1 MPHKLNR
8 ARLLKGGVGAL
19 LVLGLAPGAAVA
31 AVRRAPAALSV
42 SARNIGRRYAGD
54 RTLFATVSPGIA
66 GRDAAAIRIRLP
78 GAASI
83 KLEAVQTALR
93 ASRVAW
99 ETNAQL
105 GRGEHIVNWAPD
117 LGTAVGSYVMRLTV
131 VDRAGRETV
140 LGARRPPSVGGQ
152 EAAVVRVLGIE
163 AAFLRRSYVPGEPM
177 ELRIAADAPALT
189 LQFIRCG
196 PEAVSTERN
205 DELAG
210 APKGDAVPIDW
221 TGKRSGPVTI
231 TVQTG
236 AWPPGV
242 YAARLM
248 AEDGRVGFAPF
259 VLRAAETEPRRQ
271 LVIMPTN
278 TWQAY
283 NFYDHD
289 GDGWG
294 DTWYAGGS
302 PRVDLLRPYR
312 DRGVPPRF
320 KTYDRAFLR
329 WLART
334 GRTPDFAAD
343 DDLETF
349 ATGDELRVR
358 YDLVVFPGH
367 SEYMTSHAYD
377 VIERY
382 RDLGGRLVFLSANNF
397 FWKVETDGATLR
409 RVRQWRELGR
419 PEARLLGGQYRANDD
434 GRRQGAYTVVAAEA
448 APWLFDK
455 TELVTGSTFGET
467 VGGYGIEIDM
477 ATPDSPPGTIVLAR
491 VVDLFGPGLSGEMT
505 YYETE
510 TGARVFSAGTLDFG
524 GSATFWPISR
534 MLANLW
540 NHMLADVVPPPTIS
554 PAPAPASR
562 G

>member
-1 MPHKLNR
+1 MAIQLSR
-8 ARLLKGGVGAL
+8 ARLLKRGAAAL
-19 LVLGLAPGAAVA
+19 LILGLAPGTAVA
-31 AVRRAPAALSV
+31 AARRAPAALSA
-42 SARNIGRRYAGD
+42 SARNAGRRYAGD
-54 RTLFATVSPGIA
+54 RALFATVSPGIP
-66 GRDAAAIRIRLP
+66 GRDVAAIGFRLP
-78 GAASI
+78 RPASI
-83 KLEAVQTALR
+83 RVEAVQTALR
-93 ASRVAW
+93 TGRVVW
-99 ETNAQL
+99 ETNARL
-105 GRGEHIVNWAPD
+105 GRGDHVVNWAPD

-131 VDRAGRETV
+131 ADRAGRRTV
-140 LGARRPPSVGGQ
+140 LGARRPSSVGQ
-152 EAAVVRVLGIE
+152 QKAPVVRVLGIE
-163 AAFLRRSYVPGEPM
+163 AAFLRRSYLPGEPM
-177 ELRIAADAPALT
+177 ELRITADAPALS
-189 LQFIRCG
+189 LQFLRCG
-196 PEAVSTERN
+196 AETVSTERH

-210 APKGDAVPIDW
+210 APKGEPVPIDW

-231 TVQTG
+231 TVQCG
-236 AWPPGV
+236 GWPPGV
-242 YAARLM
+242 YAAQLT
-248 AEDGRVGFAPF
+248 AADGRTGFAPF
-259 VLRAAETEPRRQ
+259 VLRAAETELRRQ
-271 LVIMPTN
+271 LVVMPTN

-283 NFYDHD
+283 NFYDRD

-302 PRVDLLRPYR
+302 PPVDLARPYR

-349 ATGDELRVR
+349 ATGDDLRAR

-367 SEYMTSHAYD
+367 SEYMTTHAYD

-397 FWKVETDGATLR
+397 FWKVESDGSTLR
-409 RVRQWRELGR
+409 RVKLWREVGR
-419 PEARLLGGQYRANDD
+419 PEARLLGVQYRANDD
-434 GRRQGAYTVVAAEA
+434 GRRQGSYTVVAAEA

-455 TELVTGSTFGET
+455 TGLVTGSTFGEA

-510 TGARVFSAGTLDFG
+510 AGARVFSAGTLDFG
-524 GSATFWPISR
+524 GSSTFWPTSR
-534 MLANLW
+534 LLTNLW
-540 NHMLADVVPPPTIS
+540 NHMLADVIPPPTE
-554 PAPAPASR
+554 PAAPPS
-562 G
+562 GG